1 MNNNY
6 EERRKTISL
15 GNKFNL
21 YISTYILNRG
31 NIRFKKLER
40 FPKISYKYFLWKVKM
55 SVKRV
60 VRFSLGLLQLLQ
72 QIARKKRFRKLAVYR
87 YFATTIGQ

>member
-1 MNNNY
+1 
-6 EERRKTISL
+6 
-15 GNKFNL
+15 
-21 YISTYILNRG
+21 
-31 NIRFKKLER
+31 
-40 FPKISYKYFLWKVKM
+40 M

-72 QIARKKRFRKLAVYR
+72 QIARKKRFRKFAVYR

>member
-1 MNNNY
+1 MAAIYALRNW
-6 EERRKTISL
+6 KDFT
-15 GNKFNL
+15 KFP
-21 YISTYILNRG
+21 T
-31 NIRFKKLER
+31 NI
-40 FPKISYKYFLWKVKM
+40 FLWKFKM

-72 QIARKKRFRKLAVYR
+72 QIARKKRFRKLAVYC